1 MPLTQ
6 EQLDALPPPEEL
18 SRLFA
23 QGSPKEFFDEDGPPT
38 LWSNHLPQVEHP
50 PVTQEMV
57 DALGTPE
64 ELLRKFACYRR
75 ASEFLQRHEREFAA
89 LYPNEWV
96 AVTERELVA
105 HSPDFEDV
113 HAAVRERGLPSEA
126 VARRFLHDSD
136 TILIL

>member
-1 MPLTQ
+1 MALTQ
-6 EQLDALPPPEEL
+6 EQI
-18 SRLFA
+18 
-23 QGSPKEFFDEDGPPT
+23 
-38 LWSNHLPQVEHP
+38 
-50 PVTQEMV
+50 
-57 DALGTPE
+57 DALGAPE

-75 ASEFLQRHEREFAA
+75 ASEFLQCHEPEFAA

-126 VARRFLHDSD
+126 VCSWFLRDAD
-136 TILIL
+136 TIWIF